1 MSPTICP
8 RLFEEIGPGPLNLHF
23 RNILIFDKTHSLS
36 KVIFQA
42 MQLEKVLEHGT
53 FQKTQFRTLISN
65 INLELNAVPVAAG

>member
-1 MSPTICP
+1 MSPTICR
-8 RLFEEIGPGPLNLHF
+8 RLFEEIGPGPLILHF
-23 RNILIFDKTHSLS
+23 RKILIFDKTHSLS

-53 FQKTQFRTLISN
+53 FQKTQFCTLMSN